1 MSVGPV
7 SVDPVSTAADG
18 QPRLREHAR
27 AVAGRPHVVI
37 VVANIPAARDR
48 RVLREA
54 DALLRA
60 GARVS
65 VVSPRE
71 ETSPRAGLPGLPG
84 VELVTYRRRVEGS
97 GPLGFAVEFAGAV
110 AGVSRALVRLHRRQA
125 VDAVQFCNPPDVF
138 APLMLLLRLRGCRV
152 VFDHHDLSPEIYQ
165 ARGRTLP
172 ALTRLLHVLERSS
185 LRCAD
190 AVVAT
195 NESFREVATGRG
207 GREANDVVV
216 VRNGP
221 RLAELPEQ
229 AAHRAEPPVVAYLG
243 VMGRQ
248 DGVEA
253 FVRMAAIVHDRRPQ
267 VRFVLVGDG
276 EQLAALRALCRA
288 VGLDGVVRFTGWL
301 APAEVSRELASASIA
316 VQPDPRNPMNELSTM
331 AKTVEYL
338 AHGLA
343 VVAVDL
349 VETRR
354 SCGDAALY
362 VPDSSPGALADAVV
376 RLVDDLPL
384 REALGR
390 AGARRVAEG
399 LSWDHQAVA
408 YVGLFRRWFPA
419 LAEPALPA
427 PAGADRRASEDVPAE
442 VAG

>member
-1 MSVGPV
+1 MP
-7 SVDPVSTAADG
+7 
-18 QPRLREHAR
+18 L
-27 AVAGRPHVVI
+27 RPHVAI

-60 GARVS
+60 GARVT
-65 VVSPRE
+65 VVSPRDDAG
-71 ETSPRAGLPGLPG
+71 RADPDGGVPTTLPGAPG
-84 VELVTYRRRVEGS
+84 AQLVTYRRRVEGS
-97 GPLGFAVEFAGAV
+97 GPLGFAAEFAGAAVGV
-110 AGVSRALVRLHRRQA
+110 ARALARVQRRQPL
-125 VDAVQFCNPPDVF
+125 DAVQFCNPPDVF
-138 APLMLLLRLRGCRV
+138 APLMLWLRRGGCRV

-165 ARGRTLP
+165 ARGRPLP
-172 ALTRLLHVLERSS
+172 ALTRLLLVLERWS
-185 LRCAD
+185 LHAAD

-195 NESFREVATGRG
+195 NESFRDVASGRG
-207 GREANDVVV
+207 GRDRRDVVV

-221 RLAELPEQ
+221 RLGELPG
-229 AAHRAEPPVVAYLG
+229 APPERVDPPLVAYLG

-248 DGVEA
+248 DGVDA
-253 FVRMAAIVHDRRPQ
+253 FVRMAALVHERRPQ

-276 EQLAALRALCRA
+276 ERLADLRALCRA
-288 VGLDGVVRFTGWL
+288 AGLDDVVRFTGWL
-301 APAEVSRELASASIA
+301 PPAEVARELGRAAVG
-316 VQPDPRNPMNELSTM
+316 VQPDPRNAMNELSTM